1 MSGDKDKMI
10 EHLLK
15 CEKQMVK
22 RFAEIK
28 EIVMQDEIDDHRI
41 IEICDLYVD
50 KRSDT
55 QKMKDELDELRGR
68 IKQLEGDSE

>member
-1 MSGDKDKMI
+1 MSRWLIGMSGDKDKMI

-28 EIVMQDEIDDHRI
+28 EIVMQDEIDELKEQLLNQQKI
-41 IEICDLYVD
+41 ISGL
-50 KRSDT
+50 
-55 QKMKDELDELRGR
+55 M
-68 IKQLEGDSE
+68 EGGE